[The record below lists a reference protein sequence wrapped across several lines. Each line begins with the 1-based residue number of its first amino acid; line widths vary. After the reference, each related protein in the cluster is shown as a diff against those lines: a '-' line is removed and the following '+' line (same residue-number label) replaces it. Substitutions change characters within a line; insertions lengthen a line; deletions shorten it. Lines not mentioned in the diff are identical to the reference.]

1 MTTVLAWRTPSSVD
15 GTLAAARAVGRQ
27 GRPRGGGRAGPRGE
41 APPARATAGRPGGGR
56 RRGGRRAAPPER
68 RLDLYRRRAAVRPI
82 RPFPDLRGATRSGR
96 GAARPRPPTGSR
108 PKMRNRLSD
117 HTSVCSA
124 GIQSLWPTCAS
135 CSAASSS
142 ARDMSSGEPTVLARI
157 GTAPYPRPATAGRDP
172 GQGVWT
178 MTTTL
183 RRSSPLRRST

>member
-1 MTTVLAWRTPSSVD
+1 
-15 GTLAAARAVGRQ
+15 
-27 GRPRGGGRAGPRGE
+27 
-41 APPARATAGRPGGGR
+41 
-56 RRGGRRAAPPER
+56 
-68 RLDLYRRRAAVRPI
+68 
-82 RPFPDLRGATRSGR
+82 
-96 GAARPRPPTGSR
+96 
-108 PKMRNRLSD
+108 MRNRSSD

-142 ARDMSSGEPTVLARI
+142 ARDMSSCEPTVLARI

-183 RRSSPLRRST
+183 RRSRAPQAIDLTSSVLVPFGVGITTTSPVRAPTSAWPTGDSTDSLPWAASASTALTSV